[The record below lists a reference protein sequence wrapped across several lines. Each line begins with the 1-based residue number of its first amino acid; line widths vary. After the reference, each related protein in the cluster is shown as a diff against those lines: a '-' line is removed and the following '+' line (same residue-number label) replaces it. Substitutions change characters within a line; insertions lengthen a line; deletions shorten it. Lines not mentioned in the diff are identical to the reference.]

1 MPVEMQL
8 AHDVTTKSAPPTNSA
23 QWLSGRRKMLGW
35 WSDYLDSAKVDGEL
49 ILERPLIEEPARQT
63 AGLRR

>member
-1 MPVEMQL
+1 
-8 AHDVTTKSAPPTNSA
+8 
-23 QWLSGRRKMLGW
+23 MLGW